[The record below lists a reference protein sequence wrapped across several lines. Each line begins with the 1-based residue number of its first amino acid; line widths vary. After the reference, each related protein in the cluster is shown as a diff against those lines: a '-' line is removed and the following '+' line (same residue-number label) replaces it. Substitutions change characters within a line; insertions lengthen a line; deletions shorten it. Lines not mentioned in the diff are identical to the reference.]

1 MKIMASSLITPCQ
14 TGGENVE
21 TVSYFILLGS
31 KLNAEGDCSH
41 EIKDACSLEEWP

>member
-1 MKIMASSLITPCQ
+1 MKIMASSLTTPCQ

-21 TVSYFILLGS
+21 TVSYFIFLGS